1 MKNPIDLAAQAAA
14 FADKYNMLPQGS
26 TVLCALSGG
35 ADSVSYTHLTLPTNR
50 EV

>member
-26 TVLCALSGG
+26 TVLCALSGL
-35 ADSVSYTHLTLPTNR
+35 SLIHISEPTR
-50 EV
+50 RS